1 MTLFYLTINEDR
13 SGIEWVR
20 AGHEPAWIYDPDQD
34 NFEELKGPGLA
45 LGIDEKYVYQ
55 SNWKTGLKKG
65 QVIMVGTDGIW
76 EGRNKAGEMFGK
88 RRLQEI
94 IRRNAASSAETILAA
109 VFRDHTRF
117 SQGTR
122 TEDDIT
128 LVIIKFAR

>member
-1 MTLFYLTINEDR
+1 
-13 SGIEWVR
+13 
-20 AGHEPAWIYDPDQD
+20 
-34 NFEELKGPGLA
+34 
-45 LGIDEKYVYQ
+45 
-55 SNWKTGLKKG
+55 
-65 QVIMVGTDGIW
+65 MVGTDGIW

-128 LVIIKFAR
+128 LVIIKFARWMELEIVIRLQCLPWKQGAMTTLSMP